1 MDWLDKIGDVASTI
15 NPLNIAA
22 TAIGKLVS
30 GIFSI
35 IAGLMS
41 DAVGGAVST
50 FATMWMNIPT
60 PVVASDDSAKPVNP
74 QDTAG
79 IMQVLGYVKWISLI
93 IAVFAIVIFAAR
105 WAATSRRGDGENAM
119 GRVSIILVAVIGVT
133 SATSLVSMLL
143 QTGPTRV
150 GGVVGKLQSHLWFY
164 MLAAAAVSVMVG
176 MARLMMSKD
185 TRPAED
191 TLKSLIRLIVVAG
204 AGTTIVQLGLTIGD
218 ALSKSLLDASTGGDF
233 NATVTKTLAL
243 SGTMPGGVLLVIILA
258 LLSLLACLVQI
269 ALMILRSGLL
279 VVLTGILPLASANTN
294 TEWGKNWYSK
304 SLGWLVAFVLYK
316 PVASLIYAT
325 CFWMIGGNVYGDQSN
340 SFVGPMVGFVFMVC
354 SILALPALMKFAVPA
369 VSALGSGSESGGAA
383 AAAAPT
389 GAMMLARGSSG
400 GSAGSSSPSSTASAP
415 PSGASSTGGA
425 TSGGAA
431 AGGAAGGAASGGAA
445 SGAAGGPVGAG
456 VALAAKAVKGAK
468 GAVENE
474 AGSGAPAS
482 APTSPS
488 GAAPAAS
495 GTSAPAASAPTGSAA
510 APAAPATGTQ
520 ASGAQSAPDKNLGGS
535 AL

>member
-60 PVVASDDSAKPVNP
+60 PIVASDDSAKPVNP

-431 AGGAAGGAASGGAA
+431 AGGAAS
-445 SGAAGGPVGAG
+445 SAAGGPVGAG

-495 GTSAPAASAPTGSAA
+495 GTSAPPAAAPTGSAA
-510 APAAPATGTQ
+510 APAAPAAPATSTQ